1 MQKDAAY
8 ALLAVGVAL
17 GGGTI
22 AKAALDD
29 LLDPDKA
36 SARAAEKRA
45 LAIPMTPLDRTVKF
59 GVMSIMI
66 GGLAMRLYDWATTGK
81 APKISEIV

>member
-45 LAIPMTPLDRTVKF
+45 LAMTPLDRTVKF